1 MNQLYMKKHDNN
13 SDGTTKSSA
22 KSRMKSRTKS
32 GMKSRTKS
40 GMKNRMKSGTKSRMK
55 SETKQCSEEIK
66 KKKSS
71 NKCLKS
77 SNVLLEDI
85 KMTRKKDE
93 LGTIK
98 SKESKGGETNFNKST
113 KHRDI
118 LLKSMKSDHFKFS
131 RRGFILSFTGNLEDF
146 YNLGEQPL
154 GKGTYGCVYKATDK
168 LLKIQRAVKV
178 VSKKKLKNIPRF
190 RQEIDIMKN
199 LDHPNV
205 VKLLETFEDNEHI
218 YLVMELCTGGELFDK
233 IVKKGSFV
241 EIYASF
247 IMKQVYSVLNYLHI
261 RNICHRDIK
270 PENFLFYDKS
280 TESLIKVID
289 FGLASYFSDINSEMK
304 TKAGTPYYVAPQVLT
319 GCYDY
324 KCDLWSAG
332 VLLYILLCGYP
343 PFYGESDHEILS
355 MVTQKKKKKKKEEIK
370 IVGRI
375 CLKVSSYDRF
385 PSIVPLIYVP
395 FLHGYFV
402 IHLEDLPH
410 VKKGK
415 FNFKGKEWSNI
426 TDEAKDLI
434 KRCLTMDPMKR
445 ISASDALKH
454 QWFRKKKCFFN
465 LDVKMDIHVL
475 ENIKNYALLL
485 KFQKLAMTI
494 IAQQSNDYDLQQLK
508 AAFLHLD
515 EEGKGN
521 ITKQQLKRGLE
532 SSGLKLPPNFD
543 VLLDQIDS
551 DGSGKIDYTEFLA
564 AALDRRH
571 LSKKLIYC
579 AFRVFDVDNDGE
591 ITTAELAH
599 ILYNGN
605 KKGSITQ
612 KDVNRVKNM
621 IREVDRNNDGK
632 VTIHNNAKDQDENGS
647 KTSPFTKHT
656 WMEKGALNGVCPF
669 RFTAN
674 VH

>member
-1 MNQLYMKKHDNN
+1 MNPLCVKKYDNN
-13 SDGTTKSSA
+13 SDGTAKSSV
-22 KSRMKSRTKS
+22 KSRMKSGMKSGMKNRTKSGMKSGMKNRTKS
-32 GMKSRTKS
+32 GMKSR
-40 GMKNRMKSGTKSRMK
+40 MKIGTKSRMK
-55 SETKQCSEEIK
+55 SETKQCTEEIK

-77 SNVLLEDI
+77 SNVLLEDS

-93 LGTIK
+93 VSSIK
-98 SKESKGGETNFNKST
+98 SKEPKEGEKIFNKST
-113 KHRDI
+113 KHREI

-355 MVTQKKKKKKKEEIK
+355 MV
-370 IVGRI
+370 
-375 CLKVSSYDRF
+375 
-385 PSIVPLIYVP
+385 
-395 FLHGYFV
+395 
-402 IHLEDLPH
+402 
-410 VKKGK
+410 KKGK
-415 FNFKGKEWSNI
+415 FNFKGKEWNNI

-454 QWFRKKKCFFN
+454 PWFRKKKCFFN

-475 ENIKNYALLL
+475 ENIKNYAFLL

-632 VTIHNNAKDQDENGS
+632 IDFYEFSEMMKL
-647 KTSPFTKHT
+647 KY
-656 WMEKGALNGVCPF
+656 
-669 RFTAN
+669 
-674 VH
+674 